1 MGKPIVWVSG
11 AMINPAMLRPITH
24 SFFGEDQIDFAIAA
38 KRANEAG
45 KPLGSEHFPPEIF
58 VKRDAGTNY
67 DKLPDLFFAGS
78 YWVVSGAVAEV
89 MRRFD
94 LGEGALYPTKVYRKD
109 RKTPI
114 GDEWFCLNFG
124 NVKSAL
130 DLVRSTFIRQ
140 LAPGTTSTFHKLNEA
155 KNGQLVLD
163 QSALDGPELWV
174 DENLGD
180 AFFLSE
186 GLGSA
191 LKNAGLSRP
200 FGLKKCKLV

>member
-24 SFFGEDQIDFAIAA
+24 SFRGEEQIDFAIAA
-38 KRANEAG
+38 GRANRQGE
-45 KPLGSEHFPPEIF
+45 PLGAEHFPPEVF
-58 VKRDAGTNY
+58 VAPDAGKNY

-94 LGEGALYPTKVYRKD
+94 LGGGALYPTKVHRKD

-124 NVKSAL
+124 NVKNAL
-130 DLVRSTFIRQ
+130 DLEKSTFIRQ
-140 LAPGTTSTFHKLNEA
+140 LAPGSASTFHKLNEA
-155 KNGQLVLD
+155 RNGKLVLD
-163 QSALDGPELWV
+163 HSALDGPDLWV
-174 DENLGD
+174 EANLGD
-180 AFFLSE
+180 AFFL
-186 GLGSA
+186 GGDLGAA

-200 FGLKKCKLV
+200 FGLKTCKLV